1 MRKVTLLFLM
11 LTLVLFLSACS
22 GKDKT
27 VSVFISGDT
36 IPLRYADNLTL
47 VSYPDYT
54 IATLRNPWDTLKTLH
69 TYIFG
74 SGIPTFTGA
83 SARGD
88 NCAYSASQI
97 GHLFLGSLQSHG

>member
-47 VSYPDYT
+47 VNYRHSCKYPW
-54 IATLRNPWDTLKTLH
+54 L
-69 TYIFG
+69 IFVV
-74 SGIPTFTGA
+74 
-83 SARGD
+83 
-88 NCAYSASQI
+88 
-97 GHLFLGSLQSHG
+97 

>member
-54 IATLRNPWDTLKTLH
+54 IAT
-69 TYIFG
+69 
-74 SGIPTFTGA
+74 
-83 SARGD
+83 
-88 NCAYSASQI
+88 
-97 GHLFLGSLQSHG
+97 

>member
-47 VSYPDYT
+47 VNYPDYT

-69 TYIFG
+69 TYILVPA
-74 SGIPTFTGA
+74 STFTG
-83 SARGD
+83 SPARGD
-88 NCAYSASQI
+88 NCPYSASQI